1 MNELGLQTGLTIV
14 VLGASGDLARK
25 KVIPALFALYCQDL
39 LPEAFHIV
47 GFARRPMTDEA
58 FRANVMEKLTC
69 RYVPGHSCADYMERF
84 LSRCSYMSG
93 EYDSRDAY
101 LDLYQAMRLLEGDAS
116 ANRMYYMAIPP
127 FLFLDVAEALGG
139 AGLVECG
146 PGATWSRA
154 IIEKPF
160 GRDRTSSDHLVSCM
174 GKVFTEG
181 QTFRIDHYLGKEIVQ
196 NLLVLRFANRVFD
209 PLWNRQHVASVH
221 IAWKEDI
228 GVGNRAG
235 YFDDYGIVRDVVQN
249 HLMQLLALVAME
261 PPTSFDAPHVCDEKV
276 RVLQCIAPLA
286 FDRLALGQY
295 AAARFQGQDC
305 AAYRGESG
313 VPAGS
318 CTPTYA
324 AAVLHIDNDRWDGV
338 PFFITAGKA
347 LDERTT
353 EIRLRFRP
361 VSSTRFH
368 ETGAALPPNELVIRV
383 QPDEAIRLAITNKAP
398 GLDMRL
404 VPSELDLRYQAA
416 FAAKIPDAYECLLL
430 DVIRGDRSLFVRW
443 DELAA
448 AWDIFTPVLHEL
460 EARLVQPEL
469 YPFGGNGPESARALA
484 RRFHLG

>member
-1 MNELGLQTGLTIV
+1 MNELGSQTALTIV

-25 KVIPALFALYCQDL
+25 KVIPALFALHCQDL
-39 LPEAFHIV
+39 LPEAFHVV
-47 GFARRPMTDEA
+47 GFARHPMTDEV
-58 FRANVMEKLTC
+58 FRANVMENLTC

-84 LSRCSYMSG
+84 LSRCSYVSG
-93 EYDSRDAY
+93 EYGSRDAC
-101 LDLYQAMRLLEGDAS
+101 LDLYQAMRLLEGDAP

-127 FLFLDVAEALGG
+127 FLFLDLAQALGG

-146 PGATWSRA
+146 PGPAWSRA
-154 IIEKPF
+154 IVEKPF
-160 GRDRTSSDHLVSCM
+160 GRDRETSDHLVSCM
-174 GKVFTEG
+174 GKVFAEN

-221 IAWKEDI
+221 ITWKEGI

-235 YFDDYGIVRDVVQN
+235 YFDDYGVVRDVVQN
-249 HLMQLLALVAME
+249 HLMQILALVAME
-261 PPTSFDAPHVCDEKV
+261 PPTSLDAQRVCDE
-276 RVLQCIAPLA
+276 
-286 FDRLALGQY
+286 GQS
-295 AAARFQGQDC
+295 AAARCQGQDH
-305 AAYRGESG
+305 AAYRGEPG

-353 EIRLRFRP
+353 EIRLRFRSA
-361 VSSTRFH
+361 SSNRFH
-368 ETGAALPPNELVIRV
+368 EDGATSPPNELIIRV

-398 GLDMRL
+398 GFDMRL
-404 VPSELDLRYQAA
+404 VPSELDLRYQSA

-448 AWDIFTPVLHEL
+448 AWDIFTPVRRHGTSSRRSCMDSKPNRCNRNCIPSAAAVPSRRVPWRGDSTWS
-460 EARLVQPEL
+460 EA
-469 YPFGGNGPESARALA
+469 
-484 RRFHLG
+484 